1 MTKDLVTLEQRLLER
16 NDARAAVLRR
26 RFHDAGVVVVNL
38 MSSPGAGKTTLL
50 SATLAA
56 LSPEP
61 VGVVVGDLATDNDAQ
76 RLCTA
81 TPWVRQ
87 ITTGTVCHL
96 EAAMVEEAIADW
108 DLTQLHYLFIEN
120 VGNLVCPASF
130 DLGEA
135 ARVVLF
141 AVTEGED
148 KPEKYPP
155 ILHRADLVLLTKRDL
170 LAPLGFDIQ
179 RFTTSVHRVNPQVP
193 ILPVSART
201 GEGLAAWLDWLRVL
215 RRVWLPGSDDRLPA
229 RLQLPERV
237 NREDQRS

>member
-1 MTKDLVTLEQRLLER
+1 MNKQVTFEQRLTER
-16 NDARAAVLRR
+16 NDARAAELRR
-26 RFHDAGVVVVNL
+26 RFAAAGVVVVNL

-61 VGVVVGDLATDNDAQ
+61 AGVVIGDLATDNDAQ
-76 RLCTA
+76 RLRTV

-87 ITTGTVCHL
+87 ITTGTLCHL

-108 DLTQLHYLFIEN
+108 ELSQLRYLFIEN
-120 VGNLVCPASF
+120 VGNLVCPANF
-130 DLGEA
+130 DLGER

-155 ILHRADLVLLTKRDL
+155 ILYRADLVLLAKSDL
-170 LAPLGFDIQ
+170 LHPLAFDEQ
-179 RFTTSVHRVNPQVP
+179 RFVVAVRRVNPRVP
-193 ILPVSART
+193 ILTLSART
-201 GEGLAAWLDWLRVL
+201 GEGLGSWLDWLRTL
-215 RRVWLPGSDDRLPA
+215 HPTGRPGSSDRVQA
-229 RLQLPERV
+229 
-237 NREDQRS
+237 S